1 MYATLLAAVK
11 RAGEAQIKLEN
22 ENLDADA
29 LAANIVILRAVVD
42 HLHVDARPP
51 WVPEDLLTVA
61 ECTERRL
68 ELTNYH
74 AGTNRIRANAWNAWI
89 MSRIHIIAPG
99 TTNTEK
105 RTLSCAH

>member
-1 MYATLLAAVK
+1 MNLMSATLLAAVK

-61 ECTERRL
+61 ECIDRRA

-74 AGTNRIRANAWNAWI
+74 SGTARIRANA
-89 MSRIHIIAPG
+89 
-99 TTNTEK
+99 
-105 RTLSCAH
+105 